1 MHRDDGIDRLREQRR
16 PWDILVLGGGAT
28 GLGIAVDAAL
38 RGHAVA
44 VVERGDFGCG
54 TSSRSTKLVH
64 GGLRYLAQGNL
75 SLVREALRERAIL
88 RRAAP
93 HVVHPI
99 TFAIPCHGVWD
110 RVFYATG
117 TRLYDLLSSGSR
129 DAAGGFDRS
138 RVVPSSELLRLLP
151 GLSPSPG
158 GRPLRGGVLY
168 ADGQFDDARLAVDL
182 AATARSSGACVV
194 NHVEAVAM
202 LSRAGRLAGAV
213 LRDRET
219 GESFECLARG
229 VVNATGPF
237 CDAVR
242 RLDDPTARPIVAAS
256 QGVHVVL
263 PSRFLPGGTA
273 LIVPKTP
280 DGRVIFAI
288 PWRDRVVVGTTDTPV
303 ASPTPEPRP
312 LAGEIDFL
320 LDLVAGQLAVR
331 PTRADILACF
341 TGIRP
346 LVAAGSSR
354 ETKSLPRDHMIESS
368 PSGLVTITGGKWT
381 TYRRMAEDAVDR
393 IEAVAGL
400 PPRPCAT
407 RSLRIHGSPPAG
419 TMAPGIA
426 PERPS
431 PGPLA
436 VYGTVAESIR
446 HLAAADPRLASPIHG
461 SLPTILAQVVW
472 AVREEMAR
480 TVDDVLSRRTRDL
493 VVDARAA
500 IEAAPVVASIM
511 ARELGRDDAW
521 QQSQVEAFRAVAET
535 CLP

>member
-1 MHRDDGIDRLREQRR
+1 MHRDDGIDRLRDRTST
-16 PWDILVLGGGAT
+16 WDILVIGGGAT

-64 GGLRYLAQGNL
+64 GGLRYLGQGNL

-99 TFAIPCHGVWD
+99 TFAIPCHGMWE
-110 RVFYATG
+110 RGFYAAG
-117 TRLYDLLSSGSR
+117 TRLYDLLSAGSL
-129 DAAGGFDRS
+129 DAAGGFGRS
-138 RVVPSSELLRLLP
+138 RIVSSSELLRLLP
-151 GLSPSPG
+151 GLSPLAG

-182 AATARSSGACVV
+182 VATARSSGACVV
-194 NHVEAVAM
+194 NHVEAVAVQ
-202 LSRAGRLAGAV
+202 SQAGRIAGAV

-219 GESFECLARG
+219 GESFECFARG
-229 VVNATGPF
+229 VMNATGPF

-242 RLDDPTARPIVAAS
+242 RLDDPAARPIVAAS

-280 DGRVIFAI
+280 DGRVVFAI
-288 PWRDRVVVGTTDTPV
+288 PWRDRIVVGTTDTPIG
-303 ASPTPEPRP
+303 SPTPEPRP
-312 LAGEIDFL
+312 LAGEVDFL

-354 ETKSLPRDHMIESS
+354 KTKSLPRDHAILVS

-381 TYRRMAEDAVDR
+381 TYRKMAEDAVDR

-400 PPRPCAT
+400 PHRPCST
-407 RSLRIHGSPPAG
+407 RSLRIHGSPPAEIP
-419 TMAPGIA
+419 A
-426 PERPS
+426 ERPL

-436 VYGTVAESIR
+436 VYGSLGQSIR
-446 HLAAADPRLASPIHG
+446 ALAAADPRLASPIHG
-461 SLPTILAQVVW
+461 SLPTIHAQVVW

-521 QQSQVEAFRAVAET
+521 QRSQVEAFRAIAET